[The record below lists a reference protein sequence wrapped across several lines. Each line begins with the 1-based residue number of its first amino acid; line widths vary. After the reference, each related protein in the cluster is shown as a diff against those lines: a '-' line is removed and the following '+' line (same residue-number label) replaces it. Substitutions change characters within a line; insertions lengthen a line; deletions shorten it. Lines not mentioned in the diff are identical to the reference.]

1 MDFLAKEIIKL
12 LQERS
17 ELQKEIQKIKD
28 KINTDTFWEKSSFDL
43 PILNGKKLQEF
54 EIYKQYLKDLENN
67 FDEMKIEN
75 FMQTN
80 IEPVILNFKNF
91 IQKIYIIFIKKAI
104 EKGIILDL
112 QFQENSIIFNEKELN
127 IEALFQTSE

>member
-1 MDFLAKEIIKL
+1 MDFLAKEIKKL

-17 ELQKEIQKIKD
+17 ELQKEIQKIKN

-127 IEALFQTSE
+127 IEAFFQTSE

>member
-1 MDFLAKEIIKL
+1 LDFLAKEIIKL